1 MRAVVRDAYGP
12 VDILRVATVEP
23 PVPGPGEVIVR
34 VRAASLNMA
43 DLDHLLGRPR
53 ASRVFTG
60 LFRPTNRGVG
70 VDVAGTVE
78 ALGPDATGFQPGD
91 RVWADLFD
99 SGHGALADQ
108 VRVAAS
114 ALTPLPDR
122 VSFDDAATAPHS
134 GTLALQG
141 LGAVGP
147 IRPGERVLI
156 NGAGGCVGPFAVQ
169 IAKAR
174 GAEVTAVDHGDK
186 LDFLR
191 ELGADH
197 VIDYTRED
205 VTRRDRRFDAV
216 VDIADTR
223 SVLAFRRCLA
233 PGGRY
238 VPIVRGIGSLAE
250 KALLG
255 PLIGGLTGTRMR
267 AFLWTPNQRRDL
279 DELGG
284 LIVSGAVRPRIDR
297 RYGLGDA
304 VEAFRRL
311 ESGAARGKVL
321 VIP

>member
-1 MRAVVRDAYGP
+1 MRAVVRDGYGP
-12 VDILRVATVEP
+12 VDVLRVTTLEAP
-23 PVPGPGEVIVR
+23 APGAGQVVVR

-53 ASRVFTG
+53 ASRVATG
-60 LFRPTNRGVG
+60 LVRPTHRGVG

-78 ALGPDATGFQPGD
+78 AIGPDATGFRPGD

-99 SGHGALADQ
+99 SGHGSLADR
-108 VRVAAS
+108 VRVSAS
-114 ALTPLPDR
+114 ALSPLPDGI
-122 VSFDDAATAPHS
+122 SFDDAATAPHS
-134 GTLALQG
+134 GSLALQS
-141 LGAVGP
+141 LRAVGP
-147 IRPGERVLI
+147 VRPGERVLI

-174 GAEVTAVDHGDK
+174 GAEVTAVDHGSK

-205 VTRRDRRFDAV
+205 VTRGDRRFDAV

-255 PLIGGLTGTRMR
+255 PVVGGLTGTRMR
-267 AFLWTPNQRRDL
+267 AFLWSPNQRRDL
-279 DELGG
+279 DELAG
-284 LIVSGAVRPRIDR
+284 LLTSGAVRPRIDR
-297 RYGLGDA
+297 RCGLDDA

>member
-1 MRAVVRDAYGP
+1 MRAVVRDRYGP
-12 VDILRVATVEP
+12 VEGLRVATLER
-23 PVPGPGEVIVR
+23 PVPDPGEVVVR

-53 ASRVFTG
+53 LARIGTG
-60 LFRPTNRGVG
+60 LVRPANRRVG

-78 ALGPDATGFQPGD
+78 EVGRDVTGLRPGD
-91 RVWADLFD
+91 RVWADLFGN
-99 SGHGALADQ
+99 GHGALAD
-108 VRVAAS
+108 RVCVPAS
-114 ALTPLPDR
+114 ALSPLPDA

-134 GTLALQG
+134 GSLALQG
-141 LGAVGP
+141 LRAAGP
-147 IRPGERVLI
+147 IRPGERVLV

-169 IAKAR
+169 MAKAR
-174 GAEVTAVDHGDK
+174 GAVVTAVDHGDK

-191 ELGADH
+191 DLGADE

-205 VTRRDRRFDAV
+205 VTRGDRRFDV
-216 VDIADTR
+216 VLDIADTR
-223 SVLAFRRCLA
+223 SVRLLRRALA

-238 VPIVRGIGSLAE
+238 VLIARRIGSFAE

-255 PLIGGLTGTRMR
+255 PVVGGLTGTRMGVFSWR
-267 AFLWTPNQRRDL
+267 PNQRSDL
-279 DELGG
+279 AELAG
-284 LIVSGAVRPRIDR
+284 LLAAGDVVPRIDR
-297 RYGLGDA
+297 RYALDDA

>member
-1 MRAVVRDAYGP
+1 VRAVVRDEYGP

-53 ASRVFTG
+53 ASRVATG
-60 LFRPTNRGVG
+60 VFRPTNRGVG

-78 ALGPDATGFQPGD
+78 AVGPDATGFQPGD

-99 SGHGALADQ
+99 SGHGALADR
-108 VRVAAS
+108 VRVPAS
-114 ALTPLPDR
+114 ALSPLPDLI
-122 VSFDDAATAPHS
+122 SFDDAATAPHS
-134 GTLALQG
+134 GTLALQS
-141 LGAVGP
+141 LSAVGP

-174 GAEVTAVDHGDK
+174 GGVVTAVDHGDK

-191 ELGADH
+191 ELGADD

-205 VTRRDRRFDAV
+205 ITRGARRFDAV

-223 SVLAFRRCLA
+223 PVLSFRRCLA

-238 VPIVRGIGSLAE
+238 VPIVRGIGSLVE

-255 PLIGGLTGTRMR
+255 PVVGGLTGTRMR
-267 AFLWTPNQRRDL
+267 AFLWSPNQRRDL
-279 DELGG
+279 DELAG
-284 LIVSGAVRPRIDR
+284 LIAAGDVLPRIDR
-297 RYGLGDA
+297 RYALDDA
-304 VEAFRRL
+304 VEALRRL
-311 ESGAARGKVL
+311 ESGAARGKILVL
-321 VIP
+321 P

>member
-1 MRAVVRDAYGP
+1 MRDAYGP